1 MGKIKIEIT
10 AILYGIGI
18 AYLYQLFMLLLC
30 YLSDPLGGFMTADK
44 FIPMFGIQ
52 LAIMPI
58 SSWLLMGMMK
68 VTWYEKWLRI
78 TMNAISF
85 LIPLALISVVTV
97 FFQPALWREPLYWVM
112 NVVVSVSLG
121 LAFKIKYIK

>member
-18 AYLYQLFMLLLC
+18 AYLYQLFLLLLY

-68 VTWYEKWLRI
+68 VAWYERWLRI

-85 LIPLALISVVTV
+85 LIPFALISVVTV

-112 NVVVSVSLG
+112 NVAVSVALG